1 MKEYKYKINGNV
13 YKVAIGDIEDNI
25 AHVEVN
31 GTPYK
36 VEMEKAP
43 KVAVKPVARPVAT
56 SAPAAPATPVVKPV
70 AASTGKSGVKSPLPG
85 VILDIKVNV
94 GDTVKV
100 HVQIKEGDKS
110 RIQIFEGTVIAKKHG
125 GINETFTVRRV
136 AHGCG
141 IERVFPLHAPAVDK
155 VEVVRHGKVRRAKL
169 YYLRDRVGK
178 AAKVKEQIR

>member
-43 KVAVKPVARPVAT
+43 KA
-56 SAPAAPATPVVKPV
+56 VVKPV
-70 AASTGKSGVKSPLPG
+70 VRPVSTSPAPAPAATSTGKSGVKSPLPG

-94 GDTVKV
+94 GDTVKKG
-100 HVQIKEGDKS
+100 QTIIILEAMKMENNINADKDGKITAINVS
-110 RIQIFEGTVIAKKHG
+110 KGESVLEGTDLVI
-125 GINETFTVRRV
+125 
-136 AHGCG
+136 
-141 IERVFPLHAPAVDK
+141 IE
-155 VEVVRHGKVRRAKL
+155 
-169 YYLRDRVGK
+169 
-178 AAKVKEQIR
+178 

>member
-43 KVAVKPVARPVAT
+43 KA
-56 SAPAAPATPVVKPV
+56 VVKPV
-70 AASTGKSGVKSPLPG
+70 VRPVSTSPAPAPATVVKPAATSTGKSGVKSPLPG

-94 GDTVKV
+94 GDTVKKG
-100 HVQIKEGDKS
+100 QTIIILEAMADKDGKITAINVS
-110 RIQIFEGTVIAKKHG
+110 KGESVLEGTDLVI
-125 GINETFTVRRV
+125 
-136 AHGCG
+136 
-141 IERVFPLHAPAVDK
+141 IE
-155 VEVVRHGKVRRAKL
+155 
-169 YYLRDRVGK
+169 
-178 AAKVKEQIR
+178 